1 MVILPVGSLANTHG
15 IVSKLTS
22 QDHDVKSLRLHVVW
36 CCINLK
42 KANVKMVKLL
52 YLAGVWVDFVF
63 GDFHTTALHV
73 ACDSSSDNQDLL
85 KVIRYLVEVIK
96 VDMN

>member
-1 MVILPVGSLANTHG
+1 
-15 IVSKLTS
+15 
-22 QDHDVKSLRLHVVW
+22 
-36 CCINLK
+36 
-42 KANVKMVKLL
+42 MVKLL